1 MPETIYGG
9 PYAHESA
16 AIIEESQKKRPN
28 YERLIRNWNT
38 ITQGA
43 RDAISALE
51 NPVEPESGKFVTN
64 SKISKEEAENP
75 EIPPV
80 TLYTTPDEDIIDQDA
95 YKDIDDPEKNVTAPI
110 EKPETKD
117 DSEKKSE
124 VNLDDL

>member
-16 AIIEESQKKRPN
+16 AIIEESQKKKPN
-28 YERLIRNWNT
+28 YERLIRGWNT

-43 RDAISALE
+43 REAIDKLE
-51 NPVEPESGKFVTN
+51 NPVEPESGKFSEN

-75 EIPPV
+75 PIPPV

-95 YKDIDDPEKNVTAPI
+95 QDHVDDPEKNVTAPI
-110 EKPETKD
+110 
-117 DSEKKSE
+117 KSAD
-124 VNLDDL
+124 VDLDKL